1 MNEHKQLI
9 RDITTVLKMR
19 QFNEDLFETEEG
31 RKEILSSFTMLQF
44 TIESTQRRIRELQ
57 EERQDLYNRTDMM
70 EIAEYVARL
79 YDLTGVRTWTDKGED
94 EPLNKTVAQ
103 IIIEFERDREL
114 VKKEELT
121 KKDLGNIL
129 FG

>member
-19 QFNEDLFETEEG
+19 QFDEDLFETEKG

-44 TIESTQRRIRELQ
+44 TIESTQRRLRELQ